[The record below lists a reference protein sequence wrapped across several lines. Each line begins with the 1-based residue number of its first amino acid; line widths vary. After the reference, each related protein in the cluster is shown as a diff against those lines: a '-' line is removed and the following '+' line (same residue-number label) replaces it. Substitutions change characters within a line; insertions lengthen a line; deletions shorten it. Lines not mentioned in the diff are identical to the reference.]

1 MTPKDGPQRQG
12 RLMAAIG
19 KQIGEQNLSA
29 LKTVADAVPAQPPR
43 CHQILTRGGIER
55 AKKYKA

>member
-1 MTPKDGPQRQG
+1 
-12 RLMAAIG
+12 MAAIG
-19 KQIGEQNLSA
+19 EQIGEQNRSA